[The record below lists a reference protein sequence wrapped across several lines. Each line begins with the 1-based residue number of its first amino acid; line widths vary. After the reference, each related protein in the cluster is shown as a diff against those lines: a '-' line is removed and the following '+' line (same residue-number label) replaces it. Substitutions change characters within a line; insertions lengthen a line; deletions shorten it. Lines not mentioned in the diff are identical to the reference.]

1 MKVYALTLRNR
12 FIATLVVLGLI
23 GLGAAVLFVGFAI
36 LAGLA
41 ATGAVLGTGAAIYN
55 RLRGRARHELPIRDT
70 GLDPAL
76 EVFPAQREIAAPSES
91 SRDLTPRE

>member
-12 FIATLVVLGLI
+12 FIASLVLLGLI
-23 GLGAAVLFVGFAI
+23 GLGAAVLFVGFAL
-36 LAGLA
+36 LAGIA

-55 RLRGRARHELPIRDT
+55 RLRGRSRPDHVIRDS

-76 EVFPAQREIAAPSES
+76 EVLAERPALKAPEPPKS
-91 SRDLTPRE
+91 SAE